1 MAHPADERSLPL
13 AAGEHPPVP
22 GATKVSSTDM
32 AERHHS
38 ARTKARKAALDVLFE
53 ADLLGRDP
61 FESLAIR
68 LDDPEQV
75 VREFTRELVLGV
87 RDNAEQIDKRIGAAA
102 PRQGPIERM
111 PRIDR
116 NLARIAIYELDH
128 TEVEA
133 SAAISE
139 ALELADE
146 LSTDESVAFLN
157 GLLGRA
163 AQSRLT
169 RSRPER
175 TTDEQ

>member
-1 MAHPADERSLPL
+1 MTSSTPITNSRPPITASGIWPTTGANRTTSSTTVPA
-13 AAGEHPPVP
+13 
-22 GATKVSSTDM
+22 ATK
-32 AERHHS
+32 
-38 ARTKARKAALDVLFE
+38 
-53 ADLLGRDP
+53 P
-61 FESLAIR
+61 AIR

-102 PRQGPIERM
+102 PRQWPIERM

-169 RSRPER
+169 QSRPER

>member
-1 MAHPADERSLPL
+1 
-13 AAGEHPPVP
+13 
-22 GATKVSSTDM
+22 
-32 AERHHS
+32 
-38 ARTKARKAALDVLFE
+38 
-53 ADLLGRDP
+53 
-61 FESLAIR
+61 
-68 LDDPEQV
+68 
-75 VREFTRELVLGV
+75 
-87 RDNAEQIDKRIGAAA
+87 
-102 PRQGPIERM
+102 M

-169 RSRPER
+169 QSRPER

>member
-75 VREFTRELVLGV
+75 AVV
-87 RDNAEQIDKRIGAAA
+87 
-102 PRQGPIERM
+102 GPTPLSCI
-111 PRIDR
+111 
-116 NLARIAIYELDH
+116 NCLAR
-128 TEVEA
+128 A
-133 SAAISE
+133 SS
-139 ALELADE
+139 
-146 LSTDESVAFLN
+146 
-157 GLLGRA
+157 RA
-163 AQSRLT
+163 MARM
-169 RSRPER
+169 
-175 TTDEQ
+175 